1 MSYDPLTIN
10 INLLSK
16 HESNVWQNPND
27 PMMKTSISNNRLS
40 RLNKEAEREDIKK
53 KKSYVRAKK
62 NLVRDHLFR
71 TSAISISIQFWSKDN
86 PLLDVFNWHSI
97 TLR

>member
-27 PMMKTSISNNRLS
+27 PDDENEHFKQLLIATELAVNSRSNKLINNRL
-40 RLNKEAEREDIKK
+40 
-53 KKSYVRAKK
+53 
-62 NLVRDHLFR
+62 
-71 TSAISISIQFWSKDN
+71 
-86 PLLDVFNWHSI
+86 
-97 TLR
+97 

>member
-27 PMMKTSISNNRLS
+27 PDDENEHFKQLLIAIELAVNSRSNKLINNRL
-40 RLNKEAEREDIKK
+40 
-53 KKSYVRAKK
+53 
-62 NLVRDHLFR
+62 
-71 TSAISISIQFWSKDN
+71 
-86 PLLDVFNWHSI
+86 
-97 TLR
+97 